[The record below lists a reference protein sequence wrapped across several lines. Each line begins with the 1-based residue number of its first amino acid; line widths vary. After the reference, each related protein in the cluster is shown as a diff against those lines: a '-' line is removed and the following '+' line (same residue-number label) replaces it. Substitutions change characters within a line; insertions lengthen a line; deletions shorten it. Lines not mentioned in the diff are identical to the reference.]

1 MKRQKILI
9 IVLLAL
15 FVLLL
20 CGYFLIIRPL
30 TKPAED
36 SNENPPETEAGEAL
50 GNGDRFF
57 LFGSLS
63 RNDIAQIE
71 VENEYGSFAFY
82 QAEEGTFRI
91 KGYDSVPFDEKQFS
105 LLVNVSAYTL
115 SKTKV
120 GSRLSDEKIAEYG
133 LDAPVA
139 RWTVTANGGDQFTV
153 LVGDRLL
160 TGGGYY
166 CMLEGR
172 RSVYVLGTEVADTVL
187 VPVEKYVTPVL
198 TTGISQENY
207 YMVNHFTVYKD
218 EEMLLRIRLKDKE
231 DQNNPDALAE
241 NIMDYPTAYYPN
253 SNKYYEIIFAYLEL
267 QADSCYKLGATAE
280 DFAAVGLDHPAH
292 GITFEYENK
301 KYELYF
307 SARTEDNT
315 YYVYSNLYPNVIG
328 IIGADAHSY
337 LEYSLIDWIDPYVY
351 QQYIT
356 NIQKITVSSDAVQA
370 EFQLKHGTD
379 ENQKPLLSVT
389 AEGKKLAED
398 YIPQFRNFYKSLVA
412 LSIQDYY
419 AADEYS
425 TMSPEEMEAFSA
437 DPENAY
443 MTFTATNLSGDV
455 TEYRFYQYST
465 RHSLVTIDG
474 VGEFYVLTD
483 LVKKI
488 ENDATRIL
496 NGEEVIAFEK
506 S

>member
-9 IVLLAL
+9 IVLLSL

-20 CGYFLIIRPL
+20 CGYFFLIRPM
-30 TKPAED
+30 TATVEEG
-36 SNENPPETEAGEAL
+36 ENPPETEAGEAL
-50 GNGDRFF
+50 GSGDRFF

-63 RNDIAQIE
+63 RSDIEQIA

-82 QAEEGTFRI
+82 QAEEGKFRI
-91 KGYDSVPFDEKQFS
+91 KGYDAVPFDEQKFA
-105 LLVNVSAYTL
+105 LLVNVTAYTL

-120 GSRLSDEKIAEYG
+120 GSNLSDEKIAEYG
-133 LDAPVA
+133 LDEPSAK
-139 RWTVTANGGDQFTV
+139 WTVTANGGDKFTV

-172 RSVYVLGTEVADTVL
+172 RSAYVLGTEVADTIL
-187 VPVEKYVTPVL
+187 VPIETYVTPVL
-198 TTGISQENY
+198 TTGISQDDY
-207 YMVNHFTVYKD
+207 YTVDHFTVYQD
-218 EEMLLRIRLKDKE
+218 EEMLLRIRLKDKK

-241 NIMDYPTAYYPN
+241 NIMDYPTSYYPD
-253 SNKYYEIIFAYLEL
+253 SNKLYEIIFSYLEL
-267 QADSCYKLGATAE
+267 QADSCYKLGAAAE
-280 DFAAVGLDHPAH
+280 DFAATGLDHPAH
-292 GITFEYENK
+292 SITFEYADR

-307 SARTEDNT
+307 SALTEDGA

-328 IIGADAHSY
+328 VVSGAAHSY

-351 QQYIT
+351 QDYIT
-356 NIQKITVSSDAVQA
+356 NIQRIRISTASVQA
-370 EFQLKHGTD
+370 EFQLKHGMSED
-379 ENQKPLLSVT
+379 QKQQLSVT
-389 AEGKKLAED
+389 ADGEKLAED

-412 LSIQDYY
+412 LSIQGYY
-419 AADEYS
+419 VADEYG
-425 TMSPEEMEAFSA
+425 TMSPEEMEAFAS
-437 DPENAY
+437 DPDNAY
-443 MTFTATNLSGDV
+443 MTFTATNLSGDATV
-455 TEYRFYQYST
+455 YRFYPYST

-488 ENDATRIL
+488 ENDTIRVL
-496 NGEEVIAFEK
+496 NGEEITAFGK